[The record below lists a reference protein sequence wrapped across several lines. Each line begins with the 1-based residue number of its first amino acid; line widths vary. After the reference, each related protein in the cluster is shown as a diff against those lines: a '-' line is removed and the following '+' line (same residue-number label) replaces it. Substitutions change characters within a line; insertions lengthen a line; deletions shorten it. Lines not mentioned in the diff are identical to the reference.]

1 LKEAG
6 SINRSLSTLSEV
18 IKRLAKRQQHS
29 NTLTGCRSPPAT
41 PSRKALLPPTTP
53 PAVRDRSWSNED
65 EGLSFIPYRD
75 SLLTWL
81 LKDSLGG
88 NSKMMMIA
96 AVSPLQEHYTG
107 TGSIYILRRQPSHI
121 HVESWGLFVMYIC
134 AESLSTL
141 KYVQRAK
148 HIVNTVKVNAV
159 LSEADELAKLRVE
172 MATLKVLKNNT
183 LTVY

>member
-1 LKEAG
+1 MWRNMGCACVCVHANRRYAALSVCGFLVPSLVFSDRLKEAG

-107 TGSIYILRRQPSHI
+107 TGSIYILRRQSSHI
-121 HVESWGLFVMYIC
+121 H
-134 AESLSTL
+134 AES
-141 KYVQRAK
+141 
-148 HIVNTVKVNAV
+148 
-159 LSEADELAKLRVE
+159 
-172 MATLKVLKNNT
+172 
-183 LTVY
+183 